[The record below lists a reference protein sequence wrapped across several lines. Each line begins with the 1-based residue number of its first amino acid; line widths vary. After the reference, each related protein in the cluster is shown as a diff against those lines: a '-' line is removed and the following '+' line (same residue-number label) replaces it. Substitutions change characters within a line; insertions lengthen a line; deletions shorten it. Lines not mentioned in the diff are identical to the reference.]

1 MSTPSSYALVLYD
14 ATLVTLAS
22 SSPATV
28 SNGGN
33 KEKMCRSGEAEIDD
47 LGVKHRFGVVVDASG
62 TITHV
67 MPTGALRTLVKGLKE
82 EGVRFDRGS

>member
-1 MSTPSSYALVLYD
+1 MSFANVLLKKGESKSQDVHAIILCVLYD

-33 KEKMCRSGEAEIDD
+33 KEKMCRSGEAEMND

-67 MPTGALRTLVKGLKE
+67 MPTGASERL
-82 EGVRFDRGS
+82 